1 MGSLSRAW
9 SKLHQP
15 RAYLTVEPVLF
26 LFMFAS
32 FLSYTVFQEFLHH
45 LVCQQTHNCTSLETN
60 HTGGGEGTC
69 NAPGPIEQQVQTEA
83 SHWLLYVNLASGL
96 PSILVSIFYGAI
108 SDQKGRRLFI
118 ILPSLGSIV
127 YQTVLLVMVYFQH
140 TLPLSFILLGAFA
153 YGIGGNVSV
162 VNFAVY
168 SYVSDVSAKSK
179 RTMQIGIL
187 ESMTFLG
194 ATASL
199 LVGGWWVHNI
209 HFRDPLFC
217 VVAIH
222 VLIIVYVIVALPE
235 SIGMFQ
241 ERRCVP
247 SLQPSRAESSP
258 EQPYP
263 GQLSPQQHLPCD
275 LLRSSCINLVAFLR
289 LLFTDWKLIIL
300 MGMFFVIEINF
311 LGINDT
317 VILFSLGRPL
327 CWGTE
332 MIGYFLAS
340 KVFLNGVAALLV
352 LPVLSLIGLGDVF
365 LVVLGLVSGGAGL
378 VIMGFSSHTW
388 MMFVGE
394 KQREILLPVNTCMDY
409 QTFTIVLYSKTL
421 SVGGCNSTVI
431 NYLQERDISPHS
443 LSNTLLPPSL
453 PPSLCPS
460 PQHHLWQ
467 P

>member
-1 MGSLSRAW
+1 M
-9 SKLHQP
+9 
-15 RAYLTVEPVLF
+15 EPVLF

-45 LVCQQTHNCTSLETN
+45 LVCQGTHNCTSLEKN
-60 HTGGGEGTC
+60 HTDNGGRTC
-69 NAPGPIEQQVQTEA
+69 NAPGPVEQVVQTQT
-83 SHWLLYVNLASGL
+83 SHWLLYVNLASGV
-96 PSILVSIFYGAI
+96 PSILVSIFYGPI

-127 YQTVLLVMVYFQH
+127 NQTVLLFMVYFQH
-140 TLPLSFILLGAFA
+140 TLPLSFLLVGAFA

-162 VNFAVY
+162 INFAVY

-199 LVGGWWVHNI
+199 LVGGRWVNNI

-217 VVAIH
+217 IMAVHVV
-222 VLIIVYVIVALPE
+222 IIVYVIVALPE
-235 SIGMFQ
+235 SVGVSRD
-241 ERRCVP
+241 RRGVP
-247 SLQPSRAESSP
+247 SLQPYMADSSP

-263 GQLSPQQHLPCD
+263 GQLSPRQHLPCD
-275 LLRSSCINLVAFLR
+275 LLRSSCINLLAFLR
-289 LLFTDWKLIIL
+289 LLFTDCKLIIL
-300 MGMFFVIEINF
+300 MVMFFVIEINF

-332 MIGYFLAS
+332 TIGYFLAS

-352 LPVLSLIGLGDVF
+352 LPILSLIGFGDAF

-378 VIMGFSSHTW
+378 VIMGLSSHTW
-388 MMFVGE
+388 MMFLGE
-394 KQREILLPVNTCMDY
+394 YCL
-409 QTFTIVLYSKTL
+409 
-421 SVGGCNSTVI
+421 
-431 NYLQERDISPHS
+431 
-443 LSNTLLPPSL
+443 
-453 PPSLCPS
+453 
-460 PQHHLWQ
+460 
-467 P
+467 